1 MLVTPDGET
10 SAAPSEMDGIG
21 MTQTVSDGIE
31 ALRAAVG
38 GDVRCPGDAEYDES
52 RRVWNAQIDR
62 RPAVVVMCTSPADVA
77 AAIAYARQEGLEISV
92 RGGAHNTSG
101 SAVGDDG
108 LMINLSRKNSVS
120 VDPEARRVRVGG
132 GALLSDL
139 DVATQEHGLAT
150 PGGHVSHT
158 GVGGLTLGGGMG
170 WLTRKHGLSID
181 NLTGAEVV
189 TADGAVVWASED
201 EHPDLFW
208 ALRGGG
214 GNFGVVTTFEFQLHP
229 VGPIV
234 NFGFFFWE
242 ADRGTEALR
251 LIRDTVA
258 ALPREFNVLIPALN
272 APPAPFVPEQHQFT
286 PGFGLLLTGFSSPEE
301 HAEQAERIRTALP
314 PLFEFVSPIPY
325 TALQQ
330 MQDEGTAWGQLDYEK
345 GTQLPDLTDEVIAVL
360 TEYFPKRT
368 SPLSMFMSYRL
379 DEAYSEV
386 AEDATAYG
394 GGRSPRYALTLVGMA
409 RDMDAWTKDREWVR
423 GLWDALQPYS
433 LGVGDYINNMVE
445 FEEGRIRASYG
456 AEKYER
462 LAGIKAIYDPQNVF
476 RHNVNI
482 PPA

>member
-1 MLVTPDGET
+1 
-10 SAAPSEMDGIG
+10 

-77 AAIAYARQEGLEISV
+77 AAIAYARREGLEISV

-108 LMINLSRKNSVS
+108 LMINLSRMNSVS

-394 GGRSPRYALTLVGMA
+394 GARSPRYALTLVGMA

>member
-1 MLVTPDGET
+1 
-10 SAAPSEMDGIG
+10 
-21 MTQTVSDGIE
+21 
-31 ALRAAVG
+31 
-38 GDVRCPGDAEYDES
+38 
-52 RRVWNAQIDR
+52 
-62 RPAVVVMCTSPADVA
+62 
-77 AAIAYARQEGLEISV
+77 
-92 RGGAHNTSG
+92 
-101 SAVGDDG
+101 
-108 LMINLSRKNSVS
+108 
-120 VDPEARRVRVGG
+120 
-132 GALLSDL
+132 
-139 DVATQEHGLAT
+139 
-150 PGGHVSHT
+150 
-158 GVGGLTLGGGMG
+158 
-170 WLTRKHGLSID
+170 
-181 NLTGAEVV
+181 
-189 TADGAVVWASED
+189 VVWASED

-394 GGRSPRYALTLVGMA
+394 GARSPRYALTLVGMA

>member
-1 MLVTPDGET
+1 
-10 SAAPSEMDGIG
+10 MDGIG

-38 GDVRCPGDAEYDES
+38 GDVLCPGDAEYDES

-62 RPAVVVMCTSPADVA
+62 RPTVVVMCTSPADVA
-77 AAIAYARQEGLEISV
+77 AAIVYARQDGLEISV

-101 SAVGDDG
+101 SAVVNDG
-108 LMINLSRKNSVS
+108 LMINLSRMNSVS

-360 TEYFPKRT
+360 TEHLPKRA
-368 SPLSMFMSYRL
+368 SPLSILMAYRL

-394 GGRSPRYALTLVGMA
+394 GGRSPRYVLTLVGVA
-409 RDMDAWTKDREWVR
+409 HDMDTWAKDREWVR

-433 LGVGDYINNMVE
+433 LGIGAYINNMVE
-445 FEEGRIRASYG
+445 FEEDRIRASYG

-462 LAGIKAIYDPQNVF
+462 LARIKAVYDPQNVF